1 MKEKNS
7 RQQRIRTK
15 RASEKLCDADSN
27 KRHMGNTGKCGA
39 GNGMRN
45 FPSPEATINHRQAP
59 GHISIY
65 ELLAELI
72 FLTTCQGLRFW
83 SRTG

>member
-1 MKEKNS
+1 M
-7 RQQRIRTK
+7 
-15 RASEKLCDADSN
+15 
-27 KRHMGNTGKCGA
+27 NTGKCGA

-72 FLTTCQGLRFW
+72 FSQLAKGCDFGLGLVDFNRVFHYFMRLCIFG
-83 SRTG
+83 SQLMSN